1 MTSRNALFEVEQV
14 EKLALIARLPTHHG
28 KPPPLIASSQ
38 TESLFADEREPFF
51 NAIGQTRP
59 WGDVGSMSG
68 LPLKAAV

>member
-14 EKLALIARLPTHHG
+14 EQLALIARLPTHHG

-51 NAIGQTRP
+51 NAIGKKRRSQPKRP
-59 WGDVGSMSG
+59 VWLCPVCFQS
-68 LPLKAAV
+68 